1 MGFLCVITG
10 ETGRTGEGWGTVGNS
25 SNSGMAVTS
34 KGLNL
39 GGRKTNNRPGYFY
52 PSACKPFE
60 LRHPWK
66 ESQEQVPGL
75 LQDRFTPVL

>member
-1 MGFLCVITG
+1 M
-10 ETGRTGEGWGTVGNS
+10 
-25 SNSGMAVTS
+25 TS

-39 GGRKTNNRPGYFY
+39 GGRKTDNRPGYFY
-52 PSACKPFE
+52 PSAFKPFE

-66 ESQEQVPGL
+66 ESQEQAPGL